1 MKILAL
7 TNLYP
12 NPYQPH
18 RAPYNRHQFR
28 MLGQMHAVRV
38 IAPIVWTQEW
48 AARCKA
54 FLPIFRSRRRVHEG
68 LTVDHPCYWYTPK
81 ILRRYYGEFFLASV
95 RRTFDRAVS
104 EFQPDIVFAP
114 WAYPDGYAAVKLAR
128 QALLPVVVQVHGS
141 DVRSLDA
148 IPSRI
153 PGTAWALRQAD
164 GVIAVSRELSNR
176 VIGLGVDARRVEVV
190 IDGVDPQ
197 QFHPGDRI
205 AARSKISLASGI
217 KHLLFVGNL
226 VHVKGID
233 VLLTAC
239 QKLSSTVGP
248 WQLHVIGEGPLRGRL
263 VRQSKSLG
271 IGDHVRFHGSI
282 AHEVLP
288 DWFRAADL
296 FVLPSRSEG
305 VPNVLLEAAACGL
318 PFVASDV
325 GGIPEIADI
334 GASHLVPPENPQ
346 FLSQAIV
353 EMLSQPALPPAPP
366 RDRRQAVAEIAQ
378 FLESCCERHW
388 HPSLASTHE
397 VAS

>member
-28 MLGQMHAVRV
+28 MLGELHALRV
-38 IAPIVWTQEW
+38 IAPIAWADEW
-48 AARCKA
+48 AARRTHPP
-54 FLPIFRSRRRVHEG
+54 LPSGRQLTRDG
-68 LTVDHPCYWYTPK
+68 LTVDHPRYWYTPK
-81 ILRRYYGEFFLASV
+81 ILRRFYGRFFLASV

-128 QALLPVVVQVHGS
+128 QAMLPVVVQVHGS

-148 IPSRI
+148 IPSRLA
-153 PGTAWALRQAD
+153 GTAWALQQAD
-164 GVIAVSRELSNR
+164 GVIAVSRELAGR
-176 VIGLGVDARRVEVV
+176 VNALGVDGDRVHVV
-190 IDGVDPQ
+190 IDGVDLQ

-205 AARSKISLASGI
+205 AAKSKVSMASGI

-233 VLLTAC
+233 VLLSAC
-239 QKLSSTVGP
+239 TQLPRQLGP
-248 WQLHVIGEGPLRGRL
+248 WQLHLVGEGPLRGRL
-263 VRQSKSLG
+263 VRQSNSLG

-282 AHEVLP
+282 PHEVLP

-334 GASHLVPPENPQ
+334 GASQLVPPENPQ
-346 FLSQAIV
+346 LLSQAIV
-353 EMLSQPALPPAPP
+353 EMLSRPALPPAPP
-366 RDRRQAVAEIAQ
+366 RDRRQAVAEIAR
-378 FLESCCERHW
+378 FLESCCERHS
-388 HPSLASTHE
+388 HPPLASAHE